1 MLRSIFILMLVA
13 FMASVGFYYEN
24 QVDGGL
30 IASESGIDHGL
41 VAATAIGQAAVP
53 VPSPPDQIEIIG
65 SNTSSVNTVAELKRL
80 GVTVPFGTSVYP
92 AFCVLDSRVMVDD

>member
-13 FMASVGFYYEN
+13 FMASVGIYYEN
-24 QVDGGL
+24 QADGSL
-30 IASESGIDHGL
+30 NTPESGIDHGL

-53 VPSPPDQIEIIG
+53 VPSAPDQIELAG
-65 SNTSSVNTVAELKRL
+65 SNTSPVETVAELKRL

-92 AFCVLDSRVMVDD
+92 AFCVLDSRVMLDD